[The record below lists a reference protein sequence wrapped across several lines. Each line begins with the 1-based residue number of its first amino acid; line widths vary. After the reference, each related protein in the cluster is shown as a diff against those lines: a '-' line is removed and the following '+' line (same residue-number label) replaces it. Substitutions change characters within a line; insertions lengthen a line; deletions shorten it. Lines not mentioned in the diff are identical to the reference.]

1 MVSLLDY
8 FNMGTMPSYGSE
20 TDIVGTDVYGSPIRR
35 GPSLDWMRGA
45 PVQDVQYVNPNAVRS
60 PNLVDA
66 AASIARRQAA
76 AQPVPRVNEATEALA
91 KGLNA
96 GAAAGTAFAKNAE
109 PSLISSAL
117 APLGISDLIE
127 FLLGISPAKGTMLN
141 LTPEEKALFTP
152 KEKREQAASQA
163 LQDDPS
169 LNPPSTPIL
178 PGFDIASIAPPVQAP
193 TPASPSVDDSGPGFF
208 ASIGEILRSP
218 QVQYMLDVMSSPAF
232 QDPRGVAAGI
242 VGGAA
247 DVRAQRVAAAEK
259 ALELE
264 QARRIEERRLRSEER
279 DIERLNLERA
289 RLELAQQKQE
299 TPRAERATGPVI
311 EAFAAL
317 AETDDVIRK
326 IVDEADGTVLSRI
339 SGGSPSAEKIRIAI
353 ALEAVNVKNQNPQMS
368 DVEAAREA
376 ARRVTSG
383 SVSQS
388 TTVAPSPKGPAGL
401 GTATI
406 KQ

>member
-45 PVQDVQYVNPNAVRS
+45 PVQDVQYVNPGAVRS

-66 AASIARRQAA
+66 AASNARSKAA
-76 AQPVPRVNEATEALA
+76 AQPVPRVNEAKEALA
-91 KGLNA
+91 NGLNA

-127 FLLGISPAKGTMLN
+127 FLLGISPAKGAMLN
-141 LTPEEKALFTP
+141 LTPEEKALFKP
-152 KEKREQAASQA
+152 PQA
-163 LQDDPS
+163 LPDDPS
-169 LNPPSTPIL
+169 LYPPSTPNP
-178 PGFDIASIAPPVQAP
+178 PGYDIASIAPTVQAP

-232 QDPRGVAAGI
+232 QDPRGVASGF

-247 DVRAQRVAAAEK
+247 DVRARRAAAAEK
-259 ALELE
+259 ELELE

-299 TPRAERATGPVI
+299 TPRAERATGPVL

-317 AETDDVIRK
+317 AETDSVIRK
-326 IVDEADGTVLSRI
+326 IVEEADGTVLSRI
-339 SGGSPSAEKIRIAI
+339 FGGSPSAENIRNAI

-376 ARRVTSG
+376 AKRVTSG